1 MLMKKLLWTACA
13 AIALTASAGINA
25 EEYVVGTG
33 ATYRPF
39 EYETPQK
46 ELVGFDVDLMRAI
59 AKAEGFDV
67 KFINTPWEGI
77 FATVDKGDRDIIMS
91 GITITDKRKQVV
103 DFSKPYFLAHQL
115 ILTDKS
121 VKINKLSDLSK
132 GSVAVVSGSA
142 GDVAASKT
150 FGKASIRIRR
160 FDNTPLA
167 LEELNQGGVVAAIG
181 DIGVLAF
188 YARNNPDK
196 HFNMTRDPAFEEQYF
211 GIAVKKGNQKLIDK
225 INAGLDKVVA
235 SGEYNKIYRKWF
247 GTDAPKLPQ

>member
-77 FATVDKGDRDIIMS
+77 FATVDKGDRDVIMS
-91 GITITDKRKQVV
+91 GNYDYRQAQTGCR
-103 DFSKPYFLAHQL
+103 FLQAL
-115 ILTDKS
+115 LP
-121 VKINKLSDLSK
+121 
-132 GSVAVVSGSA
+132 GSSA
-142 GDVAASKT
+142 D
-150 FGKASIRIRR
+150 
-160 FDNTPLA
+160 
-167 LEELNQGGVVAAIG
+167 
-181 DIGVLAF
+181 
-188 YARNNPDK
+188 PD
-196 HFNMTRDPAFEEQYF
+196 R
-211 GIAVKKGNQKLIDK
+211 
-225 INAGLDKVVA
+225 
-235 SGEYNKIYRKWF
+235 
-247 GTDAPKLPQ
+247 